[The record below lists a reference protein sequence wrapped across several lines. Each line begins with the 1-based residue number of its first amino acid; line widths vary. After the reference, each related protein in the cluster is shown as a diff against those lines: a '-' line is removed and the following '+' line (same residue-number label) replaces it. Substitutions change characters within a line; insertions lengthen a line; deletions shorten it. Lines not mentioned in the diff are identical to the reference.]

1 MLYDN
6 GPLAVERQA
15 NAAKGLGSFASI
27 LVLAIG
33 QVEAALAKGFSRLLD
48 ALGALVEH

>member
-6 GPLAVERQA
+6 GPLAVEWQA
-15 NAAKGLGSFASI
+15 NAAQRLGSFASI

-33 QVEAALAKGFSRLLD
+33 QVEAALAEGFSNLLD
-48 ALGALVEH
+48 APVS